1 MGVCLIGQ
9 MASGFSEVQLLAA
22 ATWVQWIIQ
31 PSSWSIILQVALGLG
46 FVIFVHELGHFLVA
60 KACGVKCEK
69 FFLGFDV
76 GGLKLLSFTWGE
88 TEYGIG
94 CLPLGGYVKMLGQ
107 DDNPAAAAKE
117 AERARALLASGDLPP
132 EPVDGPHPAWDPR
145 SYPAQSVPK
154 RMAII
159 SAGVIM
165 NVIFAVLMASW
176 AFRLGVKELT
186 CEVSSVR
193 PGGAAWRAGLQT
205 GDVITAIGN
214 IPNPIFSDL
223 QKGVTL
229 GNVAEGIEFTI
240 HRQTDDSTRTLRL
253 YPDTDLGVPTVGVT
267 SPFSLSL
274 PKDLPKDLDGDL
286 AKGLQGSAGRAQP
299 SFVAGDTIRLI
310 NGVAVQSYAELIAV
324 LSEQGDA
331 TVKLTVDRLPTT
343 GKPGNKNQQA
353 QPPETIT
360 IEIPPQK
367 MRSTGLCMTAMP
379 IKAVQADA
387 PAARAGMRAGDRLL
401 AIEGK
406 ALGDPLTIDQR
417 LRDRIGKKV
426 MLTLVRSA
434 DKTDG
439 DKSLEEGQGSQTLEV
454 EVEPRAVS
462 WIEESRW
469 PSSPVAI
476 STLGVAIGVDAI
488 VAEVAAGSPAA
499 AAGILPGERVVRVRF
514 DDPDQKE
521 NGPKKAA
528 AQNGLEISSKSP
540 SWPYIVSVMQQV
552 PEGTKMQLEVEAADG
567 VQREVELL
575 PVDSQVQFVVDRGL
589 VFEPVY
595 KVVRADS
602 FLAALKQGSR
612 KAYED
617 LSLVYRFLQK
627 LTSNQI
633 SPRLLGGPI
642 EIAKQ
647 AGKSAEEGFGRLL
660 LFLTMLSANLAVVN
674 FLPIPVLDGGH
685 MVFLV
690 YEWVRGKPPSEGVV
704 VVLSYL
710 GLALILTLM
719 LFVFGL
725 DLGLIPRR

>member
-9 MASGFSEVQLLAA
+9 MASGFPEVQLLAA

-76 GGLKLLSFTWGE
+76 GGLKLLSFRWGE

-117 AERARALLASGDLPP
+117 AERAKALLASGDLPP

-165 NVIFAVLMASW
+165 NMIFAVLMASW

-253 YPDTDLGVPTVGVT
+253 YPDTDLGVPTVGAT

-274 PKDLPKDLDGDL
+274 PKDLPQDLGGDL
-286 AKGLQGSAGRAQP
+286 TKGLQGSAGRAQP
-299 SFVAGDTIRLI
+299 SFVAGDTIRTI
-310 NGVAVQSYAELIAV
+310 NGVAVKSYAELIAV

-331 TVKLTVDRLPTT
+331 TVKLTVDRLPTA
-343 GKPGNKNQQA
+343 GKPGDKNQQA
-353 QPPETIT
+353 QPPETIA

-367 MRSTGLCMTAMP
+367 LRSTGLCMTAMA

-387 PAARAGMRAGDRLL
+387 PAARAGIRAGDTLL
-401 AIEGK
+401 AIDGK
-406 ALGDPLTIDQR
+406 TLGDPLTIDQR

-434 DKTDG
+434 DKT
-439 DKSLEEGQGSQTLEV
+439 EAEGEAIKTLEV

-488 VAEVAAGSPAA
+488 VAEVAAESPAA

-514 DDPDQKE
+514 KDPDQKE

-540 SWPYIVSVMQQV
+540 SWPYVVSVLQQV
-552 PEGTKMQLEVEAADG
+552 SEGTKLQLEVETADG
-567 VQREVELL
+567 VKREVELL

-602 FLAALKQGSR
+602 FLAALKQGGR

-647 AGKSAEEGFGRLL
+647 AGKSAEEGFSRLL

-725 DLGLIPRR
+725 DMGLIPRR